1 MEKLMELRMYV
12 DALEFAQRNE
22 VCKLIDQIFVCEM
35 NDQKIGKFDL
45 YSLCASGKEPRT
57 CLTGIYHKNG
67 YKYATNA
74 YVLCK
79 TKADYPK
86 ELEGRVVLPDGSLLS
101 EEARVYNYDDVV
113 NIDTANYVSVDVDFA
128 KVREFSKEAKQ
139 HKKIFKKHSHC
150 FINVYGDTSVNFNT
164 FEKVVNAMQAF
175 GITNILVNPK
185 DRNRMIV
192 ANNDTTSIVFLPS
205 AASIDESE
213 QDCIK
218 WFKLNY

>member
-35 NDQKIGKFDL
+35 NDQKVGKFDL
-45 YSLCASGKEPRT
+45 YSLCASDKEPRT
-57 CLTGIYHKNG
+57 CLRGIYHKDG
-67 YKYATNA
+67 YKYASNA

-86 ELEGRVVLPDGSLLS
+86 ELEGRVVLPDGSLLP
-101 EEARVYNYDDVV
+101 EETRVPNYDGII
-113 NIDTANYVSVDVDFA
+113 NIDTATCVSVYVDFA

-139 HKKIFKKHSHC
+139 HKKIFKKHSC
-150 FINVYGDTSVNFNT
+150 RFINVYGDTSVSFNI

-192 ANNDTTSIVFLPS
+192 AKNDTTSIVFLPTV
-205 AASIDESE
+205 ASIDESE

-218 WFKLNY
+218 WFKLND

>member
-45 YSLCASGKEPRT
+45 YSLCASGKEPQT

-101 EEARVYNYDDVV
+101 EDARVYNYDDVV

-139 HKKIFKKHSHC
+139 HKKIFKKHSRH
-150 FINVYGDTSVNFNT
+150 FINVYRDTSVSFNT
-164 FEKVVNAMQAF
+164 FEKAVTAMQAF

-185 DRNRMIV
+185 YRNRMIV
-192 ANNDTTSIVFLPS
+192 AKNDTTSIVFLPTV
-205 AASIDESE
+205 ASIDDSE

-218 WFKLNY
+218 WFKLND